1 MRNLFLLIFILLLPF
16 SILGQENEN
25 LYLSFEEYLSLVK
38 AGHPVVRQANLRV
51 EEAQAGLLKAR
62 GSFDPKLESNYDRKM
77 FKETEYYDILNAG
90 FKIPTWFGIELKG
103 KYENNSGV
111 YLNPQNNV
119 PDEGLFAAGISVPV
133 GQGLFINERM
143 AALKQAKVFRQ
154 QSEAER
160 ELLINEIL
168 YQASLAYFDWL
179 TAYQKLELYQNFSAN
194 AEIRTQGIKR
204 SYEAGDKPA
213 IDTLEAGITLQNR
226 LLDLEQAR
234 LDYLKS
240 SLNVSTY
247 LWTEDYVP
255 LEVEEN
261 LYPTITTIEETDE
274 IIGLIPN
281 ELDEHPKIQSLNF
294 KIEALEYER
303 RLKANKLLPKLDLE
317 YNFLSD
323 DFEEINSLNYDDYK
337 FGLSFSMP
345 LFLRKERGDLKLSKI
360 KIENAGLDLNNKRL
374 ELRTKISAL
383 RQQLNSLKSQNE
395 LINDIVE
402 DYEAMLAGELRKLEL
417 GESSIFLV
425 NTRENSLISAR
436 EKQIDL
442 QNKLLDSR
450 VELLKVLARLQEI

>member
-1 MRNLFLLIFILLLPF
+1 MRNLRFILFILILPF
-16 SILGQENEN
+16 TCYAQENEDM
-25 LYLSFEEYLSLVK
+25 LLSFEEYLSLVK
-38 AGHPVVRQANLRV
+38 AGHPVVRQAGLRV
-51 EEAQAGLLKAR
+51 EEAQAELLRAR

-77 FKETEYYDILNAG
+77 FKDTEYYDILNAG

-168 YQASLAYFDWL
+168 YQASLAYFNWL
-179 TAYQKLELYQNFSAN
+179 TAYQKLELYQNFSEN
-194 AEIRTQGIKR
+194 AEIRTQGLIR

-213 IDTLEAGITLQNR
+213 IDTLEAGITFQNR

-255 LEVEEN
+255 LEIEEN

-281 ELDEHPKIQSLNF
+281 ELDDHPKIQSLNF

-360 KIENAGLDLNNKRL
+360 KIENAGLDLNNERL